1 MFHSREYREKVSN
14 IQNVVKTQKGLA
26 DSKHSNLGSYSIEL
40 RALGKDGRAIF
51 FSNMYQ
57 KKKKRSVTSLTLGTD
72 RQA

>member
-1 MFHSREYREKVSN
+1 MFHRREYREKDSN
-14 IQNVVKTQKGLA
+14 IHNVVKTQKSLA

-40 RALGKDGRAIF
+40 RALGKEGRAIC

-57 KKKKRSVTSLTLGTD
+57 KNKSVIYLPLGTD